1 MWLNFRKT
9 KTSLQPSN
17 LQLSEEESNMQE
29 RVRET
34 VAQLEALSSKIAERH
49 PCVAMILAAGHGKRI
64 RSEKSKM
71 LHSIWG
77 VPTVT
82 RVANAARDGLG
93 TSNLAIVVGIKAV
106 EVAQALG
113 KDEHRVFIYQAE
125 QRGTGDAVRVGLQAL
140 PSSRYNGAV
149 FVFPGDM
156 GLLTREAVRD
166 FRNDFEKYPS
176 DMIVL
181 TAEYQGNPEQNYY
194 GRILRVPERDVEG
207 KASGD
212 DFGKVIEIKEHRDVL
227 AMLPEKPYRVQYNH
241 RMYSFTRDELLSLR
255 EFNTG
260 VYAFK
265 ARPLIRY
272 IETLQPDNAQGELYV
287 TDLIAIFNQNGLT
300 VRASRAKDPSTV
312 LGFNNKSVL
321 KEMEKIAREKA
332 YDRLKDLILI
342 EDKDDFF
349 IADEVIEQII
359 ELDKTSAPLDIEIGK
374 GVHLG
379 PGVKLNKGVII
390 KNRAVLEGNIVLGE
404 NVKIHENVSLS
415 TYPHQTLKIGRNSEI
430 LQGDIVKGN
439 LTIGENCRIE
449 SSVNMTGADEFPTRI
464 GNNVLIKG
472 TSYIFGVIVEDDIW
486 IEHSV
491 LKCKYVERTVRKD
504 GTIQPI
510 RWVLP
515 LPEGL
520 DSLHSLEK

>member
-1 MWLNFRKT
+1 MEKHT
-9 KTSLQPSN
+9 
-17 LQLSEEESNMQE
+17 
-29 RVRET
+29 REII
-34 VAQLEALSSKIAERH
+34 AQLEALSSKIDENE
-49 PCVAMILAAGHGKRI
+49 PCIALILAAGHGKRI

-71 LHSIWG
+71 LHNIWG
-77 VPTVT
+77 VPTVA
-82 RVANAARDGLG
+82 RVANAAREGLSA
-93 TSNLAIVVGIKAV
+93 SNQVIVAGIKAV

-113 KDEHRVFIYQAE
+113 KEDHRVFVYQAE

-140 PSSRYNGAV
+140 PNASYEGAV
-149 FVFPGDM
+149 YVFPGDM
-156 GLLTREAVRD
+156 GLLNRQAVRD
-166 FRNDFEKYPS
+166 LRDDFEKHPC

-181 TAEYQGNPEQNYY
+181 TADYQGNPEQNYY
-194 GRILRVPERDVEG
+194 GRIIRVPACDIDG
-207 KASGD
+207 TPSGD
-212 DFGKVIEIKEHRDVL
+212 DLGKVIEIKEHRDIL
-227 AMLPEKPYRVQYNH
+227 AMSSEKPYRVQHN
-241 RMYSFTRDELLSLR
+241 RRIYSFTRDELLNLR

-265 ARPLIRY
+265 ATALIRF
-272 IETLQPDNAQGELYV
+272 IESLQPDNVQGELYV

-300 VRASRAKDPSTV
+300 VRASRTKDASTV

-332 YDRLKDLILI
+332 YDRLKDII
-342 EDKDDFF
+342 TIDDKDDFF

-374 GVHLG
+374 GVHIG
-379 PGVKLNKGVII
+379 AGVKLNKDVVI
-390 KNRAVLEGNIVLGE
+390 KSRAVLEGNIVLGE

-415 TYPHQTLKIGRNSEI
+415 TYPHQTLRIGRNSEI

-449 SSVNMTGADEFPTRI
+449 SSVNMTGADEFPTHI

-472 TSYIFGVIVEDDIW
+472 TSYIFGSIIEDDIW

-491 LKCKYVERTVRKD
+491 LKCKYVERTLRKD
-504 GTIQPI
+504 GTVQPI